1 MHYKIEI
8 LFQDKPK
15 PTEKTLNFTEGNKLL
30 EKSPTTER
38 PTFAKILKA
47 TKNQSMRTRKTNLN
61 DYKTNK
67 NIDKEL
73 RSLSLTIWTRKQENI
88 PSRKNSNTGMAKDDK
103 YQQEINELKMK

>member
-15 PTEKTLNFTEGNKLL
+15 PAVKTLNFTEGNKLL

-38 PTFAKILKA
+38 PTYAKIFMFCSICKKVLV
-47 TKNQSMRTRKTNLN
+47 
-61 DYKTNK
+61 
-67 NIDKEL
+67 
-73 RSLSLTIWTRKQENI
+73 SLTIISSI

>member
-15 PTEKTLNFTEGNKLL
+15 PAVKTLNFTEGNKLL

-38 PTFAKILKA
+38 PTYAKILKA
-47 TKNQSMRTRKTNLN
+47 AKNQSMRTRKTNIN